1 MLQQRVDW
9 ACRISTNRASIC
21 MKTHACSTTK
31 TCLENKMGFGG
42 KNLALS
48 HHVARVV
55 CGASAAFSSSSS
67 GQSQASDDEEYYDDE
82 EQEEEDILE
91 DEDEDEDME
100 TDSGEFPSQEGGYTP
115 FEFIEFTNIPMK
127 HEVTV
132 RVERPISDCYKVWDS
147 RLNWMQWF
155 DMIDE
160 IGFHEEEPSYMSMYM
175 WYRWATTPFL
185 ELYVTLERTE
195 EKVNKYILE
204 EPVEGFP
211 LVAAVLFHSD
221 GDDDPATTITL
232 RISYLL
238 PKVLHEFAGRMAVY
252 GDVNKKLQKCMDKMK
267 HVVEAVDMDVLDEI
281 QKDNEQVIKENFEQ
295 ERKKKQ
301 TQKNTP
307 IAADMGADTAAEV
320 DKELLSA
327 EEGTTR
333 VRKGRGKAG
342 TKRNPSSSSS
352 EIV

>member
-1 MLQQRVDW
+1 
-9 ACRISTNRASIC
+9 
-21 MKTHACSTTK
+21 MKIHACSTPK
-31 TCLENKMGFGG
+31 TYLEHRMRFPGENM
-42 KNLALS
+42 ALVDRVS
-48 HHVARVV
+48 RVV

-67 GQSQASDDEEYYDDE
+67 GGQSQASDDEEEEFYDDDDE
-82 EQEEEDILE
+82 EEEDILE
-91 DEDEDEDME
+91 EME
-100 TDSGEFPSQEGGYTP
+100 AESGEFPSQEGGYTP

-301 TQKNTP
+301 AQKNTP

-327 EEGTTR
+327 EEGNNTAK
-333 VRKGRGKAG
+333 VRKGRGKTG

-352 EIV
+352 EIL